1 MDSCLI
7 YRYGFRCRQLI
18 ILIIEYSWPF
28 KESERNSNVDLGLFL
43 KNMGGLTLGAYFGI
57 FHT

>member
-1 MDSCLI
+1 MD
-7 YRYGFRCRQLI
+7 
-18 ILIIEYSWPF
+18 YSGNKPRSTSDRAGSGLKLNLV